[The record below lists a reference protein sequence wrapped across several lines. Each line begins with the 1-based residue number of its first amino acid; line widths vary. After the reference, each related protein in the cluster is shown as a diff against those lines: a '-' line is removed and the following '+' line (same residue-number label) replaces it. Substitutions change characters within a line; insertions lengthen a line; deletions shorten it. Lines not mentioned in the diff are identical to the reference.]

1 MKVFIK
7 MMCIAFIILSYT
19 SCELID
25 SLDDKDDKVNN
36 VFYIQPIPESEL
48 LNVISKLINAKK
60 NKDRQLKENEYQSV
74 IIKKTND
81 LRKSLGD
88 VYKERDDL
96 LRKVIIYLF
105 VRKLRK
111 TIR

>member
-36 VFYIQPIPESEL
+36 VFYI
-48 LNVISKLINAKK
+48 
-60 NKDRQLKENEYQSV
+60 
-74 IIKKTND
+74 
-81 LRKSLGD
+81 
-88 VYKERDDL
+88 
-96 LRKVIIYLF
+96 
-105 VRKLRK
+105 
-111 TIR
+111 